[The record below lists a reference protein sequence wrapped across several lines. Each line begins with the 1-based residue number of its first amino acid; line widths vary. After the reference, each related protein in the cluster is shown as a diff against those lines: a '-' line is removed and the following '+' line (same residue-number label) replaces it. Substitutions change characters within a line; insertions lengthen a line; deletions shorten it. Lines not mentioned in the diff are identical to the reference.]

1 MEQLDKIPLIKSII
15 YLDILET
22 ISTLI
27 ITLIIWILSINHF
40 FRFLIGILFFFIGIF
55 FIYFSKKSKNNKS
68 VKIY

>member
-40 FRFLIGILFFFIGIF
+40 FRFLIGILFFFIRIF
-55 FIYFSKKSKNNKS
+55 FIYF
-68 VKIY
+68 